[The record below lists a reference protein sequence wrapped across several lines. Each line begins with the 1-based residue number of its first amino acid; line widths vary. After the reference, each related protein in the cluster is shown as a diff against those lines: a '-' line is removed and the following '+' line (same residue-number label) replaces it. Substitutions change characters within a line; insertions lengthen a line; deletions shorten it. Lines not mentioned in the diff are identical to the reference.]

1 MTVPTVGLAVCP
13 VATLGDLVGG
23 VLCGCSEEQMGQV
36 TARRVVAA
44 VQDVEAIRDWAVGQH
59 PSNAVSALALAF
71 PPHAAV
77 SAGELALHPHK
88 TPVDP
93 FEAIEETCRHGG
105 AYYDRYYDQVCILG
119 RIALSHSRRYDQ
131 DMTQAA
137 NERAL

>member
-1 MTVPTVGLAVCP
+1 
-13 VATLGDLVGG
+13 
-23 VLCGCSEEQMGQV
+23 MGQV
-36 TARRVVAA
+36 AARWVVAA

-93 FEAIEETCRHGG
+93 FEAIEETCRHDG
-105 AYYDRYYDQVCILG
+105 AYYDRYYDQVCIPLG
-119 RIALSHSRRYDQ
+119 IALSHSRRYDQ
-131 DMTQAA
+131 YMPPTPR
-137 NERAL
+137 EKAL